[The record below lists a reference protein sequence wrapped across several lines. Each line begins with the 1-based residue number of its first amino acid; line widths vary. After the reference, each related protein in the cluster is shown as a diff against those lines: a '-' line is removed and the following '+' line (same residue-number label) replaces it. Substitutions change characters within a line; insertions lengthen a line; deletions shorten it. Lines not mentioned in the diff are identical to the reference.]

1 MTLCAIPDAME
12 KPIGSVLWHNTR
24 GPNLSVLKK
33 VKFAPAQVSEV
44 AKKQLWLPFMPEV
57 WQSTLIH
64 HIAQG
69 YNLIF
74 MA

>member
-1 MTLCAIPDAME
+1 ME
-12 KPIGSVLWHNTR
+12 KSIGSVLWHNTR
-24 GPNLSVLKK
+24 GPNLSGLKK
-33 VKFAPAQVSEV
+33 VKFTPAQVSEFV
-44 AKKQLWLPFMPEV
+44 KKQLWLPFIPEV

-69 YNLIF
+69 YDSIF